1 MVDVAALEGV
11 AFEEAATPIV
21 LMLILVV
28 GNDDEKELALLRW
41 GVDELLGA
49 SARTVLSVTEECSRR
64 EDDVTHLQ
72 FSLRLRGLL

>member
-21 LMLILVV
+21 SMLILVV
-28 GNDDEKELALLRW
+28 GNDDEKELELSRW

-49 SARTVLSVTEECSRR
+49 SARTVLSVTKECPGR

-72 FSLRLRGLL
+72 F